1 MFFFYF
7 IENDREFQGRPCQ
20 RLDILQIIGIIKGKE
35 KKEKSAIR
43 EFLEMVIIAVAL
55 AVFIKTF
62 IAGNYY
68 IPSGSME
75 PTVIT
80 NDKVIVTHFSYYL
93 SEPKRGDVIVFE
105 YPEDRT
111 KDYIKRCIG
120 LPGETVE
127 FKDSKLYVNGEL
139 IEEPYLPEGLVFDDY
154 GPITVPEGSYFMCG
168 DNRNHSADSR
178 VWGFLPEDLIIGKA
192 QVVYWPFAHWRTL

>member
-1 MFFFYF
+1 MT
-7 IENDREFQGRPCQ
+7 EEMVKTEFEDATESAIPSR
-20 RLDILQIIGIIKGKE
+20 RSKNGKE

-127 FKDSKLYVNGEL
+127 F
-139 IEEPYLPEGLVFDDY
+139 
-154 GPITVPEGSYFMCG
+154 
-168 DNRNHSADSR
+168 
-178 VWGFLPEDLIIGKA
+178 
-192 QVVYWPFAHWRTL
+192 

>member
-1 MFFFYF
+1 MAEK
-7 IENDREFQGRPCQ
+7 IVNSEFDETTEQAIPSR
-20 RLDILQIIGIIKGKE
+20 RSKNGKE
-35 KKEKSAIR
+35 KKEKPVIL
-43 EFLEMVIIAVAL
+43 EFLEMVVIAVIL
-55 AVFIKTF
+55 AVIIKTF
-62 IAGNYY
+62 VAGNYY

-80 NDKVIVTHFSYYL
+80 NDKVIVTHFSYWL

-105 YPEDRT
+105 YPEDTT

-120 LPGETVE
+120 LPGETIA

-139 IEEPYLPEGLVFDDY
+139 VEEPYLPEGLVFDDY
-154 GPITVPEGSYFMCG
+154 GPVTVPDNSYFMCG

-178 VWGFLPEDLIIGKA
+178 VWGFLPDELIIGKA
-192 QVVYWPFAHWRTL
+192 QVVYWPFAHWKTL